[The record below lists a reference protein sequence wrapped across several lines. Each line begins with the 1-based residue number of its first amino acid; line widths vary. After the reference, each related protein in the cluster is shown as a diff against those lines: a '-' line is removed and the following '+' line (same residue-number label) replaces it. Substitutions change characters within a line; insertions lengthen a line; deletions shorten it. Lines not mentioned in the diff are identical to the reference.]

1 MRQLPRRTARRVT
14 SLAAVAVLLT
24 AAIAQGHVLQTVGD
38 YSVALGWAI
47 EPAYVGVVNAVQVV
61 VKDKAGA
68 PVTDLADGDL
78 TVVVS
83 FEGATSDPFPLLNR
97 FDADTGLGVAGDY
110 EAPLMPTVPGDY
122 TFHLTGSIHGQA
134 VDETA
139 TSSESTFDSAVEPTA
154 IQFPT
159 ALPALSQILTRL
171 DRIEARLAGD
181 VPTGLALPGAL
192 TRDTPGRV
200 AVRMVP
206 CSR

>member
-1 MRQLPRRTARRVT
+1 MRLLPSRTARTVVSLT
-14 SLAAVAVLLT
+14 AVAILAASAT
-24 AAIAQGHVLQTVGD
+24 TQGHVLQTVAD

-47 EPAYVGVVNAVQVV
+47 EPAYVGAVNAVQVV
-61 VKDKAGA
+61 VKDKAGV
-68 PVTDLADGDL
+68 PVTDLVDGDL
-78 TVVVS
+78 SVVVS
-83 FEGATSDPFPLLNR
+83 FEGVTSDPFPLLNR

-154 IQFPT
+154 IQFPI

-171 DRIEARLAGD
+171 DRIEARLSGNETSAS
-181 VPTGLALPGAL
+181 PSPAP
-192 TRDTPGRV
+192 
-200 AVRMVP
+200 
-206 CSR
+206 

>member
-1 MRQLPRRTARRVT
+1 MRSLSSRTART
-14 SLAAVAVLLT
+14 AMSLATTAILAG
-24 AAIAQGHVLQTVGD
+24 AAITQGHVLQTIGD

-47 EPAYVGVVNAVQVV
+47 EPTYVGAVNAVQVV
-61 VKDKAGA
+61 VQDKAGT
-68 PVTDLADGDL
+68 PVSDLADGDL
-78 TVVVS
+78 SVVVS

-139 TSSESTFDSAVEPTA
+139 TSGESTFDSAVEPTA

-171 DRIEARLAGD
+171 DRIEARLSGD
-181 VPTGLALPGAL
+181 EPTASPSPA
-192 TRDTPGRV
+192 P
-200 AVRMVP
+200 
-206 CSR
+206 